1 MARLSNEAIVI
12 NVTGAGDSFVA
23 GLGYGFMHELN
34 TIETVRFAI
43 AMSLVTIE
51 HEETIHPDMSIDKVN
66 EIIENTVWTEV
77 KFK

>member
-1 MARLSNEAIVI
+1 
-12 NVTGAGDSFVA
+12 
-23 GLGYGFMHELN
+23 MHELN